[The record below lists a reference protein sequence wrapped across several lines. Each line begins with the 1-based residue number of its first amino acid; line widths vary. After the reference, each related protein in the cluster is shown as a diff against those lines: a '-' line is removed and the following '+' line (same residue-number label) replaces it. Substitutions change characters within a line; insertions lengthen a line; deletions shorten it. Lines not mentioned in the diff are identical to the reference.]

1 MIRVFI
7 SCATGDNDNMI
18 KLSNALSHLEHVEV
32 FAPSYVEQDVKNTSH
47 KIKEALDGS
56 NVSIV
61 FLTFNSTNT
70 MWLNQEIG
78 YSFAKN
84 IPTIL
89 IAERGLDIIGFL
101 EGSDYIVYQRGNFEQ
116 NICEIISKLRTIFQ
130 YSELKISNFYI
141 TCTKCKKTFLES
153 IPSQELLDKKLKKGE
168 KITYSCK
175 FCSSSLNIDPMT
187 LSMLE

>member
-7 SCATGDNDNMI
+7 CYAIGDNDNI
-18 KLSNALSHLEHVEV
+18 VKLSDALSRLEHVEV
-32 FAPSYVEQDVKNTSH
+32 FAPSYVEQDTKNTYH

-56 NVSIV
+56 NISIV

-101 EGSDYIVYQRGNFEQ
+101 EGSDYIVYRRGNFEQ
-116 NICEIISKLRTIFQ
+116 NIYEVISKLRTMFQ
-130 YSELKISNFYI
+130 YSESKISNFYI

-153 IPSQELLDKKLKKGE
+153 ILSQELLDKKLKKGE
-168 KITYSCK
+168 KITSSCK
-175 FCSSSLNIDPMT
+175 FCSSSLNVDPMT
-187 LSMLE
+187 LSTLK